1 MIWVLGGFWFLDSGL
16 VYMNIYI
23 YIHVYTYAR
32 VYA

>member
-16 VYMNIYI
+16 VDINIYI
-23 YIHVYTYAR
+23 DIHVYTYAR